1 MKTEKK
7 YAGWIAETFQESM
20 DIALMMHR
28 KKSENE
34 YRNIA
39 MKVFIFWIPAITM
52 IRVNLAGKRCSSHS
66 QILFDHHTDMQPSAL
81 WPLSCGSWVKEVLE
95 TNPYVKEVC
104 VVGPPKESM
113 EQCKSE
119 LASGVVFVTQE
130 ELREGKL
137 EQWEAFLEGRKEL
150 PVYLSIDKDV
160 LCMEDARTN
169 WDQG

>member
-1 MKTEKK
+1 
-7 YAGWIAETFQESM
+7 
-20 DIALMMHR
+20 
-28 KKSENE
+28 
-34 YRNIA
+34 
-39 MKVFIFWIPAITM
+39 M
-52 IRVNLAGKRCSSHS
+52 II
-66 QILFDHHTDMQPSAL
+66 ILICNHLLF
-81 WPLSCGSWVKEVLE
+81 WPLSCGSWVKEVLEE

-119 LASGVVFVTQE
+119 LASRVVFVTQE

-169 WDQG
+169 WDQGEMKLVELEERIKQVFQNRNMRSRYLWRNYRIQQKCWKMRN